1 MSRSIHSDE
10 VSQSAAPTELR
21 KIGEHTYGPR
31 WQTKLARA
39 LPVSTRTVRY
49 WLSGKRK
56 IRPVIAE
63 RVRDLASGSSAKT

>member
-1 MSRSIHSDE
+1 MTPADLRS
-10 VSQSAAPTELR
+10 L
-21 KIGEHTYGPR
+21 GERVYGPR

-39 LPVSTRTVRY
+39 LPVSTRSIRY

-63 RVRDLASGSSAKT
+63 RIRGLAVAKLGKIGKRHF